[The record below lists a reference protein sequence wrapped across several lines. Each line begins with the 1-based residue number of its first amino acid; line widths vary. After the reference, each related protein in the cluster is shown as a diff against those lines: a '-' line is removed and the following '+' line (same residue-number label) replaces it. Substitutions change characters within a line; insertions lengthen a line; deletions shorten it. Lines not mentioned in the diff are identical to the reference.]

1 MRILLLSL
9 LLLAG
14 CSTARETSV
23 RQPDPAPHRR
33 PVILIS
39 IDGFRADYLDRG
51 VTPHLSA
58 LAAGGVRA
66 AMSPAFPSITFP
78 NHYTLVTGLRPDRH
92 GIVGNTME
100 DAAIP
105 GVTFRL
111 SDRKTTRDR
120 RWWDQAEPIWVT
132 AERHRI
138 PTATMFWPGSE
149 AAIHGV
155 RPAHWRRFDGKVPAE
170 KRVDRLLS
178 WLGGRKP
185 PEFLTLYFDEVDHHG
200 HKDGPDS
207 AAVDAAAQHVDAAI
221 GRLTAGLAARHIDAD
236 LVVVADHG
244 MAAIS
249 PDRVVRLDRI
259 APAGSYRWITGGPYA
274 GVDVVAGHGAEL
286 TEALA
291 AGHDHIH
298 CWPKAAL
305 PARFHYG
312 HNPRVPDI
320 ICLAD
325 IGWTIANGPPGD
337 GKDPDKGGHGFDP
350 AAPEMQ
356 AIFIASG
363 PDFMP
368 AVLPGFDNV
377 DVYPLVMA
385 LLGIAPL
392 PNDGTLAP
400 FAGALRR

>member
-111 SDRKTTRDR
+111 SDRTTTRDR

-132 AERHRI
+132 AEKHRI

-155 RPAHWRRFDGKVPAE
+155 RPTHWRRFDATLPAE

-185 PEFLTLYFDEVDHHG
+185 PEFLTLYFDEVDHNG

-236 LVVVADHG
+236 LVIVADHG
-244 MAAIS
+244 IAAAS
-249 PDRVVRLDRI
+249 S
-259 APAGSYRWITGGPYA
+259 AST
-274 GVDVVAGHGAEL
+274 
-286 TEALA
+286 
-291 AGHDHIH
+291 
-298 CWPKAAL
+298 
-305 PARFHYG
+305 
-312 HNPRVPDI
+312 
-320 ICLAD
+320 
-325 IGWTIANGPPGD
+325 PPG
-337 GKDPDKGGHGFDP
+337 
-350 AAPEMQ
+350 
-356 AIFIASG
+356 
-363 PDFMP
+363 
-368 AVLPGFDNV
+368 
-377 DVYPLVMA
+377 
-385 LLGIAPL
+385 
-392 PNDGTLAP
+392 
-400 FAGALRR
+400 